1 MMALARVVLPVK
13 AIAVF
18 DLLVIEIED
27 RHRPNISQ
35 AVFRR
40 KRNIRE
46 WDRIA
51 LFEEHQGTGAG
62 MGRKDREVYAARNMA
77 RPEGQR
83 MPIAE
88 AKIAV
93 RMSVIEWYRH
103 KGTQGVGLT
112 RGCRI
117 FVGV

>member
-1 MMALARVVLPVK
+1 VK
-13 AIAVF
+13 AVAIF
-18 DLLVIEIED
+18 NLLVVEIED
-27 RHRPNISQ
+27 GHRPNISQ

-46 WDRIA
+46 WHRIA
-51 LFEEHQGTGAG
+51 LFKEHQGTGGG
-62 MGRKDREVYAARNMA
+62 MGRKDREVCAARNMA

-103 KGTQGVGLT
+103 KVTSRLSDL
-112 RGCRI
+112 
-117 FVGV
+117 

>member
-1 MMALARVVLPVK
+1 MALMGIVQSIEAVAKFKLFVV
-13 AIAVF
+13 
-18 DLLVIEIED
+18 EIED
-27 RHRPNISQ
+27 RHCPNISQ

-51 LFEEHQGTGAG
+51 LFEEHQGTGGG